1 MQLTTDIFL
10 WASGIIVTI
19 GLALLIPIL
28 CNVIG
33 IRSDLKPITSLVKSI
48 EEWIRV
54 RGMDAVLLGKIAG
67 IGTTGQSLPPELAV
81 ERDEL
86 MSIARVRLL
95 TESEA
100 TRLRQLLREDALN
113 DLTKGVIGILA
124 FIGIM
129 AIIKAITGER
139 S

>member
-10 WASGIIVTI
+10 WASGIILTI

-28 CNVIG
+28 FNAIG
-33 IRSDLKPITSLVKSI
+33 VRSDLKPITSLVKSV

-54 RGMDAVLLGKIAG
+54 RGMDAVFLGKIAG
-67 IGTTGQSLPPELAV
+67 ADPAGHSLSPELAA
-81 ERDEL
+81 ERDRL
-86 MSIARVRLL
+86 ISIAKVQPLP
-95 TESEA
+95 EPEA

-113 DLTKGVIGILA
+113 DLAKGAIGILA

-129 AIIKAITGER
+129 AIIAAMTRK
-139 S
+139 

>member
-10 WASGIIVTI
+10 WASGIILTI

-28 CNVIG
+28 LYTVG
-33 IRSDLKPITSLVKSI
+33 IRSDLKPITSLVKSV

-54 RGMDAVLLGKIAG
+54 RGMDATFLGKIAG
-67 IGTTGQSLPPELAV
+67 ADTTGHSLPPEVAA
-81 ERDEL
+81 ERDRL
-86 MSIARVRLL
+86 IAIAKVQPLPE
-95 TESEA
+95 TEA

-113 DLTKGVIGILA
+113 DLAKGVIGILA

-129 AIIKAITGER
+129 AIIKAITGEQ